1 MYDYKIIEIDNE
13 YKWIHLYCA
22 YLRAP
27 IATIDLQAQ
36 TLHLAEIN
44 PRFKARNKIL
54 IRQEQIREMYLET
67 KLNSKDFLADIISL
81 VVQQTDQ
88 Q

>member
-13 YKWIHLYCA
+13 YKWLHFYCA
-22 YLRAP
+22 YLRGP

-44 PRFKARNKIL
+44 LRFKARNKIL
-54 IRQEQIREMYLET
+54 IRQEQIRGMYFET

-81 VVQQTDQ
+81 VVQENH
-88 Q
+88 